1 MPTILKASILIA
13 TTTAIGVSVLAVGN
27 PMTLFADV
35 TASLV
40 DNSRLQPSIDHSTPT
55 IQSIAD
61 SQALPPS
68 ANDTPT
74 RDEIV
79 ASEPAGQDQKET
91 SEPSSEALFKQ
102 FQAWSAENDA
112 QATVETVEPV
122 QDAPA
127 RVVQSAPP
135 QIAENARVPLRLM
148 QKHRQVRT
156 VHSARAE
163 IRMQNSRKLAQPAR
177 SARAPARPVQNAR
190 AQDQSVQNAPSSQQT
205 TQHLQKS
212 E

>member
-55 IQSIAD
+55 IQSIAN

>member
-13 TTTAIGVSVLAVGN
+13 TTTAIGVSVLSVGN

-61 SQALPPS
+61 SQVLPPT
-68 ANDTPT
+68 AKDAPT
-74 RDEIV
+74 RDEIA

-102 FQAWSAENDA
+102 FQAWSAEKDA

-148 QKHRQVRT
+148 QKHRHVQT

-163 IRMQNSRKLAQPAR
+163 IRMQNSRKLVQPAR
-177 SARAPARPVQNAR
+177 SARASARPIQNAR

-205 TQHLQKS
+205 TQHSKKS